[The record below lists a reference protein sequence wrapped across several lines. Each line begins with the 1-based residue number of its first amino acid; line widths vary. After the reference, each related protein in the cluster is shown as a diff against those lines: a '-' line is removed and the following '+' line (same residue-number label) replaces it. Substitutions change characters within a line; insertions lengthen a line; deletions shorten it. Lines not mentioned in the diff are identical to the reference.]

1 MNGLKKIYVV
11 AAACLLSLF
20 AACTNHESASTLA
33 GTYGV
38 TDKSG
43 QVTPFVKIEAGDAD
57 KGEFVLYEYRKGDW
71 KRPKQAWSD
80 NPAYEPVKAFKKDD
94 LEKLVHHKVD
104 VDVDG
109 VQTRGFALVHVPAG
123 WSDTADGHGFTTK
136 TGFFAMTLLG
146 PVELVRM

>member
-1 MNGLKKIYVV
+1 MNALLNIRAV
-11 AAACLLSLF
+11 AAALLLSVF
-20 AACTNHESASTLA
+20 AACTSHVDTASLA

-43 QVTPFVKIEAGDAD
+43 QVTPFVKIEAGDAS
-57 KGEFVLYEYRKGDW
+57 KGEFVLYEYRKGEW

-80 NPAYEPVKAFKKDD
+80 NPTYEPVKPFKKED
-94 LEKLVHHKVD
+94 LEKLVHHKLD

-109 VQTRGFALVHVPAG
+109 VQTRGFAFVHVPAG
-123 WSDTADGHGFTTK
+123 WSDTGDAHGFTTK
-136 TGFFAMTLLG
+136 TGFFAMTLIG